1 MANRYCSHCGQELSE
16 DSRFCPNCGRPIQE
30 TAQVPTPEADVP
42 VPPPPRQ
49 QAWETATPP
58 SGQANALPQRRSAA
72 FWLFVGTAIVIV
84 VLLLLGAVV
93 AAVSVAGDGN
103 QLPVPSFGAPQ
114 SADEVLQ
121 ELKDRELPVGES
133 VVYTAKTDP
142 NDLLGRPNQYT
153 SKVNFTDTRL
163 KPDPIAGEKFDVQ
176 NGGSIEVFENK
187 NDAIRRKEYVESIGK
202 GFSPIS
208 EYTYREG
215 SVLLRLSHRLLPK
228 QAAEY
233 ENALKDIL

>member
-1 MANRYCSHCGQELSE
+1 MADRYCRNCGQELPE
-16 DSRFCPNCGRPIQE
+16 DSRFCPNCGRPVHQ

-42 VPPPPRQ
+42 VSPPPQ
-49 QAWETATPP
+49 QQVWATTAP
-58 SGQANALPQRRSAA
+58 SPQANAQPWQRSRATKFA
-72 FWLFVGTAIVIV
+72 IGAAIVVV
-84 VLLLLGAVV
+84 VLVLLGVV
-93 AAVSVAGDGN
+93 IMTVSVAGSGSKVS
-103 QLPVPSFGAPQ
+103 LPSFRAPQ
-114 SADEVLQ
+114 SASEVLQ
-121 ELKDRELPVGES
+121 ELKDKEMPIGES
-133 VVYTAKTDP
+133 IAYTAKNDP

-163 KPDPIAGEKFDVQ
+163 KPNPIADDKFDVQ

-187 NDAIRRKEYVESIGK
+187 NAAIRRKKYVASIGK

-215 SVLLRLSHRLLPK
+215 TVLLRLSHRLLPK